1 MRYTKCRNSVNKCLQ
16 EVKRLHYFNEFK
28 KHKGN
33 MKKTWD
39 VIRDIL
45 GKSLNKIPA
54 SFNVD
59 GRDIYDSKD
68 ISDIFNNFFI
78 NIGPSMSSTIPVDS
92 DISYQSFLPPPCEN
106 SLYFKPVTENELIN
120 IVSGI
125 KKSKST
131 SIDNISSIVVK
142 KVIFYITKPLLYI
155 FNLSLTTGIV
165 PTNLKIAKVIPVYK
179 KGGNRNILNYRPIS
193 ILPFFS
199 KVLEKIVFTRVH
211 SFLSDNVI
219 LNSCQYGFRKNR
231 STEMALMDLHNY
243 LISCIAKKCHTI
255 GIFLDLSK
263 AFDTI
268 DHNIMLYKLRNYG
281 FRGLVLTWFE
291 NYLTNIIQVVYF
303 NDVTSNNLQIV
314 CGVPQGSIL
323 GPLLFFTLY

>member
-1 MRYTKCRNSVNKCLQ
+1 MYKLYCKHPSNNNNLPEKSLYFKPVTENESINIVSGLKKMRYKKCRNYVNKCLK

-28 KHKGN
+28 KQKGN

-45 GKSLNKIPA
+45 GKSLNKTPA

-59 GRDIYDSKD
+59 GRDIYDNKD
-68 ISDIFNNFFI
+68 ISDIFNNFVI

-92 DISYQSFLPPPCEN
+92 DISYQSFLPPPCEK

-120 IVSGI
+120 IVSGL

-155 FNLSLTTGIV
+155 FNLSLSTGIV

-179 KGGNRNILNYRPIS
+179 KGDNRNVLNYRSIS

-199 KVLEKIVFTRVH
+199 KLLEKIVYTRVH

-219 LNSCQYGFRKNR
+219 LNTCQYGFRKNR
-231 STEMALMDLHNY
+231 
-243 LISCIAKKCHTI
+243 
-255 GIFLDLSK
+255 
-263 AFDTI
+263 
-268 DHNIMLYKLRNYG
+268 
-281 FRGLVLTWFE
+281 
-291 NYLTNIIQVVYF
+291 
-303 NDVTSNNLQIV
+303 
-314 CGVPQGSIL
+314 
-323 GPLLFFTLY
+323 